1 MKLKRGPLYSG
12 VFGGLVLAFALFTA
26 MYDNI
31 PQKAVANVAVIGFIL
46 VLVLE
51 VFIYVTNREKK

>member
-1 MKLKRGPLYSG
+1 MKLKRGPLYIG
-12 VFGGLVLAFALFTA
+12 VFGGLVLAFALLTA